1 MPSVSKKQQKF
12 MGIVR
17 SIQKGEQPASKF
29 SKSAQDAAKKMKKK
43 DVEKYAKT
51 KHKNLPSKVRQ
62 EIEEYVDSI
71 VDGIEQELM
80 TKEGFASD
88 AQRRAAFASGYKAK
102 GKKKKKE
109 GVKEGKFTKIMKAV
123 RKGPKAGPWTFIIS
137 KNNKIK
143 KQVSVKNIKEIPA
156 YYEDLKKAYPNDK
169 IGIEAKDGKIVYR
182 ESVNEGTCGY
192 GIDGKIGEEPAG
204 PNLMKKIKK
213 ISKDKE
219 KKKLLKSKIK
229 EVKPIKLKGKTGMG
243 KISHLGVP
251 QPSKG
256 VEKLFRIADKGFDK
270 VGGVTVDG
278 MSASLFKQI
287 YNKANDDIK
296 NKLNK
301 KSEKE
306 LVRIIGRMWD
316 KFGKNV
322 KIGSSL

>member
-17 SIQKGEQPASKF
+17 SIPKGEQPASKF

-219 KKKLLKSKIK
+219 NKKLLKSRVK
-229 EVKPIKLKGKTGMG
+229 EDVEM
-243 KISHLGVP
+243 
-251 QPSKG
+251 SKG
-256 VEKLFRIADKGFDK
+256 VKKLMKIADKGFDK

-278 MSASLFKQI
+278 MSANLFKQI

-296 NKLNK
+296 QKLNTK
-301 KSEKE
+301 NEKQ
-306 LVRIIGRMWD
+306 LVRILGGMWN

>member
-1 MPSVSKKQQKF
+1 MQQNEEDFLEVANYIELQIKQ
-12 MGIVR
+12 
-17 SIQKGEQPASKF
+17 
-29 SKSAQDAAKKMKKK
+29 MKKDLNESIK
-43 DVEKYAKT
+43 EADLGLTYKKGKT
-51 KHKNLPSKVRQ
+51 VKVKHKKSGK
-62 EIEEYVDSI
+62 SI
-71 VDGIEQELM
+71 VIID
-80 TKEGFASD
+80 KPN
-88 AQRRAAFASGYKAK
+88 
-102 GKKKKKE
+102 
-109 GVKEGKFTKIMKAV
+109 V
-123 RKGPKAGPWTFIIS
+123 RK
-137 KNNKIK
+137 
-143 KQVSVKNIKEIPA
+143 E
-156 YYEDLKKAYPNDK
+156 YEK
-169 IGIEAKDGKIVYR
+169 IGFFA
-182 ESVNEGTCGY
+182 EGTCGY

-229 EVKPIKLKGKTGMG
+229 EVKPIKLKGKSGMG

-256 VEKLFRIADKGFDK
+256 VEKLFTIADKGFDK

-278 MSASLFKQI
+278 MSAKLFKQI

>member
-219 KKKLLKSKIK
+219 KKKLLKSKVK
-229 EVKPIKLKGKTGMG
+229 EDVEM
-243 KISHLGVP
+243 
-251 QPSKG
+251 SKG
-256 VEKLFRIADKGFDK
+256 VKKLMKIADKGFDK

-278 MSASLFKQI
+278 MSANLFKQI

-296 NKLNK
+296 QKLNTK
-301 KSEKE
+301 NEKQ
-306 LVRIIGRMWD
+306 LVRILGGMWN